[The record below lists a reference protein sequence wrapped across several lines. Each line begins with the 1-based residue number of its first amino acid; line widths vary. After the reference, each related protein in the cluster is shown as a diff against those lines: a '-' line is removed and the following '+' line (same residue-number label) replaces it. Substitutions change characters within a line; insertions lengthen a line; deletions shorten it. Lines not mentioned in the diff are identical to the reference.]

1 LFNSQHPAQLVIP
14 LEKKDLNNEEPFDV
28 SLWVWKER
36 KNPLQIMETCFVEK
50 LQALVQ

>member
-1 LFNSQHPAQLVIP
+1 LFNSHQPAQLVIP

-28 SLWVWKER
+28 SLSVWKER